1 MGFRISK
8 PSKGRRNLL
17 LVQCKPLILGIST
30 GIFQLTRRRTPFW
43 GIPTSNWTVRTMIS
57 KWLCLNVLKKTLQS
71 NFCDF
76 YFNLPKN
83 EKVFVYLESFIF
95 SFSKKLFI
103 SSNPR
108 CMVFNVSPTTSSFG
122 VTIGSSTSAGAGAA
136 GATCGC
142 GVCGA
147 GVAALALALPSR
159 GAAATA
165 RSGVLTG
172 CLGPGNP
179 GKPETLAALK
189 FHVKTWPHGHVMKG
203 EDSKFHGCHGC
214 QLIAGITKLS
224 RQPAAK
230 PANTWCC
237 QSAKDIFTT
246 WFCRPSKGQEEKDHQ
261 NKGQSTRRTKKTNIE
276 CYACA
281 VEFAVSW
288 VQGKSRINTG
298 HLSKLTTSL

>member
-1 MGFRISK
+1 
-8 PSKGRRNLL
+8 
-17 LVQCKPLILGIST
+17 
-30 GIFQLTRRRTPFW
+30 
-43 GIPTSNWTVRTMIS
+43 MIS
-57 KWLCLNVLKKTLQS
+57 KWLCLNDLKNFVKTKLRK
-71 NFCDF
+71 ND
-76 YFNLPKN
+76 FNLTKN
-83 EKVFVYLESFIF
+83 DESIWNESFIF

-122 VTIGSSTSAGAGAA
+122 VTIGSSTGAGAA
-136 GATCGC
+136 GAACGC

-147 GVAALALALPSR
+147 GVAALTLALPSR

-179 GKPETLAALK
+179 GKPPETLAALK
-189 FHVKTWPHGHVMKG
+189 LHVKTWPRWDVMKG

-237 QSAKDIFTT
+237 
-246 WFCRPSKGQEEKDHQ
+246 
-261 NKGQSTRRTKKTNIE
+261 
-276 CYACA
+276 
-281 VEFAVSW
+281 
-288 VQGKSRINTG
+288 
-298 HLSKLTTSL
+298 